1 MRDQDTVIVIILR
14 PSGGQQGADKQL
26 SPHPKNGHSSSAPKL
41 GPWEKWLRWICDV
54 ALLAADAM
62 IYAEAQFKDGLYSIQ
77 EVADEM
83 VDLRY
88 FSHAVHVEAV

>member
-1 MRDQDTVIVIILR
+1 M
-14 PSGGQQGADKQL
+14 
-26 SPHPKNGHSSSAPKL
+26 
-41 GPWEKWLRWICDV
+41 

>member
-1 MRDQDTVIVIILR
+1 MWDQDTVIVIILR
-14 PSGGQQGADKQL
+14 PSGGQQGGDKQL
-26 SPHPKNGHSSSAPKL
+26 SPHPKNDRSSSASKL
-41 GPWEKWLRWICDV
+41 DPWEKWLRWICYV
-54 ALLAADAM
+54 VSLAADAM
-62 IYAEAQFKDGLYSIQ
+62 IYVEAQLKDGLYSIQ